1 MALYGMP
8 PSLRPRKG
16 TPEAI
21 ILEQLESHRALRE
34 KAANS
39 APARRAENKTENKVQ
54 PSAET
59 PRQNPNP
66 NCMSKESPKE
76 KQQMPAAPA
85 TPPKTSPRARKPA
98 RRGGTAAKPRIAPES
113 SIERHARKCQICRH
127 PDRETIEAAFL
138 RWDSPATT
146 AFQFEL
152 GDKHVV
158 YRHARATGL
167 DLQHRHNLRVALE
180 NVIERSEEVEFTA
193 ATFIRAIRAHAC
205 LTDSGQW
212 IEPEKRVV
220 VTTIAAPAPQPASP
234 LADLPRIPQPASS
247 LSYARN
253 SFRQQPQRG
262 GRSGRF

>member
-1 MALYGMP
+1 M
-8 PSLRPRKG
+8 
-16 TPEAI
+16 
-21 ILEQLESHRALRE
+21 
-34 KAANS
+34 
-39 APARRAENKTENKVQ
+39 
-54 PSAET
+54 
-59 PRQNPNP
+59 
-66 NCMSKESPKE
+66 
-76 KQQMPAAPA
+76 PA
-85 TPPKTSPRARKPA
+85 TPATHAKTSLRASKPVRRGEPA
-98 RRGGTAAKPRIAPES
+98 RRGGAAAKPRIAPES

-146 AFQFEL
+146 AFQFDL

-167 DLQHRHNLRVALE
+167 DLQRRHNLRVALE

-220 VTTIAAPAPQPASP
+220 VTTIAAPAPQPASA
-234 LADLPRIPQPASS
+234 LNGVPRIPQSASFLMHETHSGNS
-247 LSYARN
+247 LNVEDAAAVSNRHYEKLEPSVNHSNERVDGDSN
-253 SFRQQPQRG
+253 RHD
-262 GRSGRF
+262 